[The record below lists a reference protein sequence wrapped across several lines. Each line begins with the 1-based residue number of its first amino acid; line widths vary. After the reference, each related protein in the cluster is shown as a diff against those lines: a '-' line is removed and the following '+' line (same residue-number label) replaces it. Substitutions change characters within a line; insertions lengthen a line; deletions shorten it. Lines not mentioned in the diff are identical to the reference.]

1 MLGKTAFLPE
11 VEVLLTEESHCNST
25 RHTQRYPQRLEETY
39 SQELVASWLNS
50 LHGPGLSFSSSLNVV
65 SQAQLKHGRQELTAA
80 RDDKPK
86 RWDSLTVRLR
96 ALASIQNLDQA
107 LIGFEDLGKLFN
119 CEVPVSTARK

>member
-80 RDDKPK
+80 RDDKPNVGTVLQSGSEPWPASK
-86 RWDSLTVRLR
+86 TLTKPLL
-96 ALASIQNLDQA
+96 AL
-107 LIGFEDLGKLFN
+107 K
-119 CEVPVSTARK
+119 T